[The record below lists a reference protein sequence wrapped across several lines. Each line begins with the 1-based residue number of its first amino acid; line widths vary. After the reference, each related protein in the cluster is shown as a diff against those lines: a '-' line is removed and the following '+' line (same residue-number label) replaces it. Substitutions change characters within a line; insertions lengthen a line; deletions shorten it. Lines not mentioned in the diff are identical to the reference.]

1 MLLIPAQNEQAK
13 VVEEM
18 IDVVCSN
25 LQVYSQK
32 VCTEYQ
38 ASVS

>member
-1 MLLIPAQNEQAK
+1 MLLIPARSEQPEVAA
-13 VVEEM
+13 EM
-18 IDVVCSN
+18 VDIVCSN